1 MQTLK
6 ELTYIDIPLR
16 RDHLN
21 DKALYRLMGYGNRVP
36 DNAVLE
42 IIESQTI
49 KLMQA
54 CKARAGYR
62 IVECKHN
69 DSSNIVCDGTIFHTG
84 NIIASAM
91 ERATML
97 AIFTVTLGKA
107 YKEWME
113 EIRGEADIVRE
124 FVGDSIASVFAG
136 KDPAEVYA
144 KEHQAFV
151 MLVAHP
157 KKDDDNFSP
166 DSILGSSNITNLCDI
181 ILRYAEPKSDSTI
194 DAPRILQVWKNRLDG
209 RVNHEGIPL
218 YYQDSS
224 KRLSESKNF
233 DWEFGWENAKEFEEA
248 DESTPFDGDDFEI
261 PDIEFEDIS
270 DG

>member
-42 IIESQTI
+42 IIESLTI

-124 FVGDSIASVFAG
+124 FVGDSIASVFTDGVTEELISILRA
-136 KDPAEVYA
+136 KCAAEGLRITNNYSPGYCNWQLEEQRLLFSLLPEGVSGITLT
-144 KEHQAFV
+144 ESFV
-151 MLVAHP
+151 MLPTKSVSGIIGIG
-157 KKDDDNFSP
+157 KDVTRKP
-166 DSILGSSNITNLCDI
+166 YGCAVCTMRERCH
-181 ILRYAEPKSDSTI
+181 A
-194 DAPRILQVWKNRLDG
+194 
-209 RVNHEGIPL
+209 
-218 YYQDSS
+218 
-224 KRLSESKNF
+224 KR
-233 DWEFGWENAKEFEEA
+233 
-248 DESTPFDGDDFEI
+248 
-261 PDIEFEDIS
+261 
-270 DG
+270 